1 MSRTGITV
9 QQILS
14 AAVQITEEKGFEA
27 VSLKEISKQLGVS
40 SPSLYNHI
48 DGLPQLKD
56 MVSHFAMTQLKE
68 KVVRAALGRSGI
80 DALRE
85 MGWSYIRYAR
95 DHPGLY
101 ETIQWMNIA
110 ADNDAGSL
118 FNEVVQLVYDI
129 GAQTG
134 MDELEAS
141 HIIRTIRSLAHGFA
155 SIESHQGFAH
165 ESSVESSYEYAVEM
179 FMAGVRANRANT
191 DKK

>member
-27 VSLKEISKQLGVS
+27 VSLKEISRQLGVS

-85 MGWSYIRYAR
+85 MGWAYIRYAR

-179 FMAGVRANRANT
+179 FMAGVRANRTNT